1 MAYPTLQGLSNL
13 LAQNTISSH
22 SLVWLYVGY
31 RAAQVSRRIVQG
43 VYMLTHGYRQRSPHR
58 RDGLATVYCPGY
70 VADPTAFYRHGKSC
84 RAEEHRKTLSRN
96 YKRKAW
102 RQSVEYIPGLET
114 P

>member
-22 SLVWLYVGY
+22 SLIWLYVGY
-31 RAAQVSRRIVQG
+31 RAAQVSRIIVQG

-70 VADPTAFYRHGKSC
+70 VADRSAFYRHGKSC

-96 YKRKAW
+96 YERKAW